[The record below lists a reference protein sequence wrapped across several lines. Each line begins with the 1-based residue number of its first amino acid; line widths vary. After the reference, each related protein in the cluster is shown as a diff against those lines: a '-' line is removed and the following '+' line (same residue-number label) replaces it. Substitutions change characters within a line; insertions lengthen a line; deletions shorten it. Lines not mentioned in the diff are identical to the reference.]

1 MQKVYSD
8 RENTGFSVLYDR
20 ENYIYDSTGNQFK
33 PKKCKDLKSI
43 IPCSSDKEILMEEMG
58 NGIYGLFQIEQ
69 AQDINL
75 DFANEL
81 QKYGLGIIYP
91 LPLAKDYVDNDFRTL
106 EQRHYE
112 KEMNVALQSAK
123 YSRWAMLIAFFSLM
137 VSVAFG
143 MWQVVA
149 PQEIEPKQ
157 INTIE
162 TAIKSNRI
170 DDPLKVEIRDTIL
183 IKSIENNKPTNS
195 CHQQKSRTMYGLPT
209 STECKR
215 QLPKKAI
222 YAKFDL
228 NPSQRE
234 GFDTDIARLDIV
246 AVVSPATVPAL
257 SDGLEVKEFYVLAVL
272 LKHKEYDSRNIAL
285 LVKLIPQN
293 MVLALQYEEQTQFAV
308 FHTKLITSA
317 WQPTVEATLPLSGLN
332 LDAVWENL
340 VKGIGQIDVADGN
353 TLTEQIISDNLRAKL
368 LAKIVTLEKKMANEK
383 QPKKSVNTL
392 NR

>member
-1 MQKVYSD
+1 MRRFTEQENNWIKELVEIKEKGLNHIQELQVAKMLRSKFTFFALKWTYGDKPQVSLYNESKDKNNAEQQYYSICDFIYFIKELESLGFISMQKVYSD

-162 TAIKSNRI
+162 TAIKSKRI

-195 CHQQKSRTMYGLPT
+195 CHQQK
-209 STECKR
+209 K
-215 QLPKKAI
+215 
-222 YAKFDL
+222 
-228 NPSQRE
+228 
-234 GFDTDIARLDIV
+234 
-246 AVVSPATVPAL
+246 
-257 SDGLEVKEFYVLAVL
+257 
-272 LKHKEYDSRNIAL
+272 
-285 LVKLIPQN
+285 
-293 MVLALQYEEQTQFAV
+293 
-308 FHTKLITSA
+308 
-317 WQPTVEATLPLSGLN
+317 
-332 LDAVWENL
+332 
-340 VKGIGQIDVADGN
+340 
-353 TLTEQIISDNLRAKL
+353 
-368 LAKIVTLEKKMANEK
+368 
-383 QPKKSVNTL
+383 
-392 NR
+392 